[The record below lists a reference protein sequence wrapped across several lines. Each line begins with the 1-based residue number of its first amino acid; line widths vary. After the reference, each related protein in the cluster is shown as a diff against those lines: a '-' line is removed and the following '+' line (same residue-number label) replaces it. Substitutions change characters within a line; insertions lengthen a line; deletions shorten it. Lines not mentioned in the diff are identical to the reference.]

1 MLKNT
6 DWIKLQSE
14 MGGTAY
20 KYSII
25 EREEGERGG
34 LGKLSAASVPEAAGL
49 GFQDQQAVVMVT
61 SRNSSVFRETEQV
74 LILCFLLLSPI
85 GQSSEL
91 TPSLN
96 W

>member
-1 MLKNT
+1 MKWEGLHINIPLLK
-6 DWIKLQSE
+6 
-14 MGGTAY
+14 G
-20 KYSII
+20 
-25 EREEGERGG
+25 RRERGG

-61 SRNSSVFRETEQV
+61 SRNSRVFRETEQV
-74 LILCFLLLSPI
+74 LILYFLLLSPI